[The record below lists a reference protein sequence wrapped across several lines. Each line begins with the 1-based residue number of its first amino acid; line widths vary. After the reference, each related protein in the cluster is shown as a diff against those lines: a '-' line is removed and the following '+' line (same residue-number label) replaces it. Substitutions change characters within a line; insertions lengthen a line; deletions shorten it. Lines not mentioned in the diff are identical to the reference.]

1 MPAVPLG
8 LGEVRGKLCASAS
21 VLRGG
26 AGPLGVAIREV
37 SGPTVNIVMQR
48 QKKVINSGGVGSG
61 EWDWKLRVRA
71 AVMEMRTGCCWGERG
86 MGSIP

>member
-1 MPAVPLG
+1 MLW
-8 LGEVRGKLCASAS
+8 
-21 VLRGG
+21 GG
-26 AGPLGVAIREV
+26 AGPLGVRIREV
-37 SGPTVNIVMQR
+37 SAVSIVMQR

-71 AVMEMRTGCCWGERG
+71 AVMEMRIGCCWGERG